1 MSTAR
6 SWPALIGFI
15 LLVAGVSALGGAITA
30 TSVTTWYAG
39 LDKPAWTPP
48 GWLFGPAWTLLYAM
62 MAVVAWRLWQ
72 QRRDVPAARLTLR
85 LWFLQLALNCAW
97 SFLFFGLRSP
107 LAGLLDILALLV
119 VLIWIQLRLARE
131 RRALAMLWTPYILWV
146 SFATALNFSIWSR
159 L

>member
-6 SWPALIGFI
+6 SWPALLGFI
-15 LLVAGVSALGGAITA
+15 LLVAAVSALGGAVTA

-39 LDKPAWTPP
+39 LDKPSWTPP

-72 QRRDVPAARLTLR
+72 QRHASPAYRLTLR
-85 LWFLQLALNCAW
+85 LWFVQLALNCAW

-107 LAGLLDILALLV
+107 LAGLVDILALLV
-119 VLIWIQLRLARE
+119 VIIWIQVRLARE
-131 RRALAMLWTPYILWV
+131 RRALALLWTPYVAWV
-146 SFATALNFSIWSR
+146 AFATALNASIWSR

>member
-1 MSTAR
+1 MSTVR
-6 SWPALIGFI
+6 SWPALLGFI
-15 LLVAGVSALGGAITA
+15 LLVAAVSAIGGAITA

-39 LDKPAWTPP
+39 LDKPSWTPP

-72 QRRDVPAARLTLR
+72 QRHESAAARFTLR
-85 LWFLQLALNCAW
+85 LWFVQLALNCAW

-107 LAGLLDILALLV
+107 LAGLIDILALLV
-119 VLIWIQLRLARE
+119 VIIWIQLRLARD
-131 RRALAMLWTPYILWV
+131 RRTLALLWTPYIAWV
-146 SFATALNFSIWSR
+146 AFATALNASIWSR

>member
-1 MSTAR
+1 MPTVR
-6 SWPALIGFI
+6 SWPALLGFI
-15 LLVAGVSALGGAITA
+15 LLVATVSALGGAITS

-39 LDKPAWTPP
+39 LDKPSWTPP

-72 QRRDVPAARLTLR
+72 QRRESPAARLTLR
-85 LWFLQLALNCAW
+85 LWFIQLALNCAW

-107 LAGLLDILALLV
+107 LAGLIDILALLV
-119 VLIWIQLRLARE
+119 VIIWIQLRLARD
-131 RRALAMLWTPYILWV
+131 RRALALLWTPYIAWV
-146 SFATALNFSIWSR
+146 AFATALNASIWSR

>member
-15 LLVAGVSALGGAITA
+15 MLVAGVSALGGAITA

-72 QRRDVPAARLTLR
+72 QRLNTPASRLTLR

-131 RRALAMLWTPYILWV
+131 RRVLALLWTPYILWV
-146 SFATALNFSIWSR
+146 AFATALNASIWMR

>member
-30 TSVTTWYAG
+30 TSVTTWYVG

-72 QRRDVPAARLTLR
+72 HRLNTPASRLTLR
-85 LWFLQLALNCAW
+85 LWFLQLTLNCAW

-131 RRALAMLWTPYILWV
+131 RRVLAALWAPYILWV
-146 SFATALNFSIWSR
+146 AFATALNASIWMR